1 MGDRFRGHYGQ
12 LKEIAGTFNTQA
24 SDIQSMIQNLKS
36 KQQDLEGGGW
46 KGDAANKFYA
56 EMNGP
61 VYKALDK
68 LQKAM
73 TEANSITNKIAKITK
88 DAEDNSSK
96 VFVLVFEVRQ

>member
-1 MGDRFRGHYGQ
+1 MADRFRGHYGQ
-12 LKEIAGTFNTQA
+12 LKDIAKSFGDQA
-24 SDIQSMIQNLKS
+24 SEVGNMISNLKS

-61 VYKALDK
+61 VYKALNK
-68 LQKAM
+68 LQNAM
-73 TEANSITNKIAKITK
+73 SEANSITTKIAKITK

-96 VFVLVFEVRQ
+96 VFVIVIQI